1 MPLERVIFW
10 QQMAERQKR
19 PGLAWADYTRS
30 GLITPILP
38 TMG

>member
-10 QQMAERQKR
+10 QQMAERQKSA
-19 PGLAWADYTRS
+19 GLAWADYAHS
-30 GLITPILP
+30 GLITHISP